1 MVCVTGKGD
10 KNLTTPKK
18 LAIISN
24 MKYILFLLLTISAFS
39 TVSTSVTTSATVI
52 TTSVPKTAVLTSQ
65 KVTQKYLEL
74 PAVIALNFL
83 YGVDFQYFTVL
94 HKGKMVPLNEDL
106 KHLIMKVSI
115 AIFITGENTEE
126 VRHDIGYLQTFK
138 FRVAPE
144 IEAKLGFTL

>member
-1 MVCVTGKGD
+1 M
-10 KNLTTPKK
+10 TTPKK

-52 TTSVPKTAVLTSQ
+52 TTSATVITTSVPKTTVLTSQ

-138 FRVAPE
+138 FRVDPE

>member
-1 MVCVTGKGD
+1 
-10 KNLTTPKK
+10 LTTPKK

-39 TVSTSVTTSATVI
+39 TVSTSVTTSATVITTSATVI

-138 FRVAPE
+138 FRVDPE